1 MSQNLPRW
9 LVSVMRMK
17 RDRWHTPEQM
27 GMVRAAWKMLHL
39 SWNLG
44 EQDSGKRTTLGDQLA
59 IPSGLQNHKKKGVPG
74 EDGEAGLWGS
84 ACSANLTVRG
94 RHSARSHSICTFIQM
109 SKPPKSGPLFSA
121 KRVPPG

>member
-44 EQDSGKRTTLGDQLA
+44 EQDSGKRTTLGDQLS
-59 IPSGLQNHKKKGVPG
+59 IPSGLQKSQEERSPRRG
-74 EDGEAGLWGS
+74 WGGK
-84 ACSANLTVRG
+84 TVGFCMQCKSYREG
-94 RHSARSHSICTFIQM
+94 QAFCTEPQHLYFHTN
-109 SKPPKSGPLFSA
+109 
-121 KRVPPG
+121 V